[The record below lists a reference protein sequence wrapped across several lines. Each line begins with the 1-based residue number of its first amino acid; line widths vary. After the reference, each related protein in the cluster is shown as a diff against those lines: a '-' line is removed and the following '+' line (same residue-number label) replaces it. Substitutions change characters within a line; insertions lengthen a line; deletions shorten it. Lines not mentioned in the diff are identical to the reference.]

1 MLQNYPVAAVL
12 AIGVVFVN
20 SGGFYI
26 ATTFALSYLT
36 GQLGLSRIVA
46 LVVLLLASAGDAAG
60 ILMFAR
66 VADRVGKRPVATYL
80 AATSLITLV
89 AVYLVSE
96 SHRMAIHDKGIAEL
110 RTAAERG

>member
-1 MLQNYPVAAVL
+1 
-12 AIGVVFVN
+12 
-20 SGGFYI
+20 
-26 ATTFALSYLT
+26 
-36 GQLGLSRIVA
+36 
-46 LVVLLLASAGDAAG
+46 
-60 ILMFAR
+60 MFAR